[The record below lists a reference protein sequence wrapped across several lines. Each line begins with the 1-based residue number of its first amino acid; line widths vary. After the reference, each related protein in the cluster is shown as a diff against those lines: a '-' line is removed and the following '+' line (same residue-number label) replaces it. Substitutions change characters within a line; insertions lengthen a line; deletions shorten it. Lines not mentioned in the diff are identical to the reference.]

1 VLIEDFEAVMRGVFI
16 EHESETKCLT
26 NVKEATKNKGLNNVD
41 HNPFTTYAGYLG
53 SKDPQGRNQ
62 CCMAT
67 AMEALYVI
75 YNPLWLRDTNS
86 TGKDMFSAL
95 CHHFNSCVKY
105 KLTELG
111 QIRSVL
117 SKGQNRY
124 KGSFLVGSFVSC
136 DFFLENLLDI
146 QKNSLKALKG
156 LLIAEEYWTYSCLKH
171 PKYCHGTSSKP
182 RTVFAITI
190 KKDYFEDNH
199 TAPSNVTE
207 LLNHSTLT
215 GLKVWPGIHCRTCI
229 TFNSN
234 SNTSMHQPVEP
245 LSSTSHIS
253 FPRVFS
259 PPHLYFFLKVTSIF
273 GESQQQTFMVVQDWP
288 SKLNFGGQI
297 LTLIPCRYWSGAHY
311 RCKVVRNVGG
321 SVEVCY
327 MTTWKTKATLVSLTP
342 ILQPLVVL
350 LPTAAY

>member
-1 VLIEDFEAVMRGVFI
+1 MLEDTFEGLDPLHHTTNAQ
-16 EHESETKCLT
+16 ESMHQLYYMIRLT
-26 NVKEATKNKGLNNVD
+26 HQQKVKEATKNKGFSNVD

-117 SKGQNRY
+117 SKGQ
-124 KGSFLVGSFVSC
+124 SQLF
-136 DFFLENLLDI
+136 NLGKIDT
-146 QKNSLKALKG
+146 KALKG
-156 LLIAEEYWTYSCLKH
+156 LLTAEEYWTYSCLKH

-245 LSSTSHIS
+245 LSI
-253 FPRVFS
+253 
-259 PPHLYFFLKVTSIF
+259 TSIF
-273 GESQQQTFMVVQDWP
+273 DTGVELTTGNTCVINTNPATIGGTSPDSSLLMYSRDWAADEDQFIQLQMKKISTDNPAARQPAPFVHFCDLLKISEEHSKHNTKSKTAMDILAQQESSSHP
-288 SKLNFGGQI
+288 ENHS
-297 LTLIPCRYWSGAHY
+297 
-311 RCKVVRNVGG
+311 
-321 SVEVCY
+321 
-327 MTTWKTKATLVSLTP
+327 
-342 ILQPLVVL
+342 
-350 LPTAAY
+350 